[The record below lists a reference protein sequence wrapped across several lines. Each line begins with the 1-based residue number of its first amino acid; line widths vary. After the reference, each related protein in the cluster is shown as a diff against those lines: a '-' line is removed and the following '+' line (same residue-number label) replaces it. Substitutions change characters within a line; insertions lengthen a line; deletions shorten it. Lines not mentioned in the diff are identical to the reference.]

1 MATTT
6 AATRRATKKTQT
18 APPRRTPRK
27 AVSDARRPRKPA
39 AAAAPRRTGEK
50 ATTAAPTELALS
62 AARNT
67 LAANPL
73 VGIRRKE
80 VLSAAS
86 TLLTRLA
93 RQPRAV
99 SRQYAKF
106 LGELLQV
113 ATGRSALAPAGGD
126 RRFADKA
133 WSDSAG
139 FRRLLQAYV
148 ALGRTLDACVD
159 DAHLDATGAERAR
172 FVVSL
177 LVDALAP
184 TNFIVTN
191 PSALKK
197 AVDTKGASV
206 IRGLAN
212 LVEDLAGGTLLPKQV
227 DARPFTVGRNLANSA
242 GAVVFRNEMLELIQY
257 APTAPEVHVRPLL
270 IVPPQINK
278 FYVFDLVPAKSI
290 VQWSLGS
297 GVQTFVVSWRNPT
310 REHAEWGLDAYVGA
324 LEEAV
329 DAMREITG
337 SSDVNVWGA
346 CSGGITLTAFLAY
359 LAARR
364 TRKVHAAT
372 IAVCVLDMSAVRQT
386 TAGLFVTPAT
396 IKAAKAASRKRGVV
410 EGTDLARM
418 FAWMRPND
426 LIWNY
431 VVNNYLL
438 GNDPPAYDILV
449 WNNDTTRLPAQLH
462 ADFLDLME
470 GNPFAHAGRL
480 TVRGRKLDM
489 SRIGIDT
496 YVDRRAGRPHHAVAG
511 RLPDGAPLRRDAQHV
526 RAVQRWAHPEPRQ
539 PARQHQVVVHGG
551 PRARGHARGLAQARR
566 ESRGKLVAALARMD
580 PRALRRHAV
589 RARRAGKRPPC
600 AALRRAGHLRA
611 RAMTT
616 MPSRGPST
624 RRRPAMQ
631 FDHAQIRGHR
641 IRYAVRPGDPARAPL
656 LILNGHRSQHR
667 ARRAVRRRAGRT
679 HHRHLRCSRC
689 GRLAHAGVTVPA
701 LGGRTPR

>member
-6 AATRRATKKTQT
+6 AATRRTTKKPKT

-27 AVSDARRPRKPA
+27 TGPA
-39 AAAAPRRTGEK
+39 APRRIAKQAVAAAPRPVGKK
-50 ATTAAPTELALS
+50 ATASAPRPARKKATAAAPTELALS

-93 RQPRAV
+93 SQPRAV

-113 ATGRSALAPAGGD
+113 AAGRSALAPAGGD

-133 WSDSAG
+133 WSDSAT

-159 DAHLDATGAERAR
+159 DAHLDATGTDRAR

-177 LVDALAP
+177 LVDAMAP

-191 PSALKK
+191 PAALKK
-197 AVDTKGASV
+197 AVDTKGVSV

-212 LVEDLAGGTLLPKQV
+212 LVEDLAGGTFLPKQV
-227 DARPFTVGRNLANSA
+227 DARPFTVGRNLANTA
-242 GAVVFRNEMLELIQY
+242 GAVVFRNDVLELIQY
-257 APTAPEVHVRPLL
+257 KPTSPQVHQRPLL

-278 FYVFDLVPAKSI
+278 YYVFDLVPAKSI

-297 GVQTFVVSWRNPT
+297 GVQTFIVSWRNPT
-310 REHAEWGLDAYVGA
+310 REHADWGLDAYVGA

-337 SSDVNVWGA
+337 SADVNVWGA
-346 CSGGITLTAFLAY
+346 CSGGITLTAFVAY

-364 TRKVHAAT
+364 TRKIHAAT
-372 IAVCVLDMSAVRQT
+372 MAVCVLDMSAVRQT

-462 ADFLDLME
+462 ADFLELMD
-470 GNPFAHAGRL
+470 GNPFAHPGRL
-480 TVRGRKLDM
+480 TVRGRKIDM
-489 SRIGIDT
+489 SKIGIDT
-496 YVDRRAGRPHHAVAG
+496 YIVGGLADHITPWQGVYQTARLYGGTRSTFALSNGGHIQSLVNPPGNTRSWYMAG
-511 RLPDGAPLRRDAQHV
+511 
-526 RAVQRWAHPEPRQ
+526 
-539 PARQHQVVVHGG
+539 PARAAT
-551 PRARGHARGLAQARR
+551 PEAWLKRGEKVEGSWWPHWR
-566 ESRGKLVAALARMD
+566 EW
-580 PRALRRHAV
+580 V
-589 RARRAGKRPPC
+589 RARSGAMRPAPAAVGSARHAPLC
-600 AALRRAGHLRA
+600 AA
-611 RAMTT
+611 
-616 MPSRGPST
+616 
-624 RRRPAMQ
+624 
-631 FDHAQIRGHR
+631 
-641 IRYAVRPGDPARAPL
+641 PGTYVLER
-656 LILNGHRSQHR
+656 
-667 ARRAVRRRAGRT
+667 
-679 HHRHLRCSRC
+679 
-689 GRLAHAGVTVPA
+689 
-701 LGGRTPR
+701 